1 MENTMTKPLLAI
13 IGVNFIWGLDFIV
26 IEYMMQY
33 VSPAIFTLSRL
44 IIGTAVLLVLVFI
57 KHKGLHIKKEDWP
70 RVFISGGVGMAL
82 YFTVENL
89 GTGMTSASF
98 SSLIM
103 ATVPVFGMI
112 GDRIFFGNKI
122 TGVKVACVIAS
133 IVGVYLLVSGEPM
146 GMNLTGT
153 AVMLVAALLW
163 TFYITY
169 VKPLYDK
176 YDLTTLL
183 AGLFVSGL
191 IIEIP
196 LALFTPDP
204 MMNFNAVGI
213 MVTIGSALLCIIIGE
228 FGYVYAIGK
237 LSVTMVSI
245 FENVLPLT
253 AVLFSLILFGTMLSG
268 VQLVGGIVIM
278 AAVTVMALKD
288 KG

>member
-1 MENTMTKPLLAI
+1 MEKGSNKALLAI
-13 IGVNFIWGLDFIV
+13 IAVNFIWGLDFII
-26 IEYMMQY
+26 IEYMMEF
-33 VSPAIFTLSRL
+33 VSPTVFTLTRL
-44 IIGTAVLLVLVFI
+44 IIGTVILMAIVMV
-57 KHKGLHIKKEDWP
+57 KYKGLHIKKEDWP

-112 GDRIFFGNKI
+112 GDRIFFGRKI
-122 TGVKVACVIAS
+122 TFVKVACVIAS
-133 IVGVYLLVSGEPM
+133 IIGVYLLVSGEPM
-146 GMNLTGT
+146 GIDLTGT
-153 AVMLVAALLW
+153 GIMLIAALLW

-176 YDLTTLL
+176 YDLLTLL
-183 AGLFVSGL
+183 TGLFVSGL
-191 IIEIP
+191 IVEIP
-196 LALFTPDP
+196 LAIFAPDP
-204 MMNFNAVGI
+204 MMNFTPTGI
-213 MVTIGSALLCIIIGE
+213 VITVASAIVCIIIGE

-237 LSVTMVSI
+237 LSITMVSI

-268 VQLVGGIVIM
+268 VQLVGGIIIM
-278 AAVTVMALKD
+278 GAVTVLALKD
-288 KG
+288 N

>member
-1 MENTMTKPLLAI
+1 MTKPLLAI
-13 IGVNFIWGLDFIV
+13 IAVNFIWGLDFIV
-26 IEYMMQY
+26 IEYMMEY

-44 IIGTAVLLVLVFI
+44 VIGTAVLLALVFI

-122 TGVKVACVIAS
+122 TRTKVACVLAS
-133 IVGVYLLVSGEPM
+133 IAGVYLLVSGEPM
-146 GMNLTGT
+146 GMNLKGT
-153 AVMLVAALLW
+153 AIMLAAALLW
-163 TFYITY
+163 TFYIAY

-191 IIEIP
+191 IVEIP
-196 LALFTPDP
+196 LAAFAPDP
-204 MMNFNAVGI
+204 MMEFTSTGI
-213 MVTIGSALLCIIIGE
+213 ILTVASAIVCIIIGE
-228 FGYVYAIGK
+228 FGYVYSIGK

-253 AVLFSLILFGTMLSG
+253 AVIFSLILFGTMLSG
-268 VQLVGGIVIM
+268 IQLIGGIVIM
-278 AAVTVMALKD
+278 GAVTVMALKD